1 MLPEY
6 RKGAH
11 TIYDLQYHF
20 VWVTK
25 YRYKVL
31 SGEVAERTREVIRQ
45 ICMSRDIK
53 ILTGH
58 ESANHVHILVS
69 CPPTLSP
76 AKVAQYLK
84 GASSRKL
91 QEEFPHLKKRYWGQ
105 HLWARGYFCASVG
118 TVTQEQIK
126 EYIEKHEQEP
136 PDENFSITDEFQS

>member
-1 MLPEY
+1 MPEY

-11 TIYDLQYHF
+11 TIYDIQYHF

-31 SGEVAERTREVIRQ
+31 RGEVAERARSLIRQ

-53 ILTGH
+53 ILRGNV
-58 ESANHVHILVS
+58 SANHIHVLVS

-76 AKVAQYLK
+76 SRVAQYLK
-84 GASSRKL
+84 GTPSRKL
-91 QEEFPHLKKRYWGQ
+91 QEEFPHLKKRYWGR

-118 TVTQEQIK
+118 AVTQEQIK

-136 PDENFSITDEFQS
+136 PDEHFSIDDEFQS

>member
-1 MLPEY
+1 MPEY

-11 TIYDLQYHF
+11 TIYDIQYHF

-25 YRYKVL
+25 YRYHVL
-31 SGEVAERTREVIRQ
+31 RGEVAERARDLIRH

-53 ILTGH
+53 ILKGH
-58 ESANHVHILVS
+58 VSVDHVHILVS

-76 AKVAQYLK
+76 AKVAQYVK

-91 QEEFPHLKKRYWGQ
+91 QDEFSHLKKRYWGQ

-118 TVTQEQIK
+118 TVTQEQIM
-126 EYIEKHEQEP
+126 EYIERHEQEP
-136 PDENFSITDEFQS
+136 PPENFSIDEFQS

>member
-1 MLPEY
+1 MPEY

-11 TIYDLQYHF
+11 TLYDIQYHF

-31 SGEVAERTREVIRQ
+31 RGEVAERTRDLIRQ
-45 ICMSRDIK
+45 ICMSRDIN
-53 ILTGH
+53 ILKGH
-58 ESANHVHILVS
+58 VSVDHVHVLVS

-76 AKVAQYLK
+76 SKVAQYLK
-84 GASSRKL
+84 GRSSRKL
-91 QEEFPHLKKRYWGQ
+91 QDEFPHLKKRYWGQ

-118 TVTQEQIK
+118 TVTQEQIM

-136 PDENFSITDEFQS
+136 PDETFSITDEFQS

>member
-1 MLPEY
+1 MPEY

-11 TIYDLQYHF
+11 TVYDLQYHF

-31 SGEVAERTREVIRQ
+31 RGEVAERARELIRQ

-53 ILTGH
+53 ILKGH
-58 ESANHVHILVS
+58 VSVDHIHILVS

-76 AKVAQYLK
+76 AKIAQYVK

-91 QEEFPHLKKRYWGQ
+91 QDEFPHLKKRYWGQ

-118 TVTQEQIK
+118 TVIQEQIMD
-126 EYIEKHEQEP
+126 YIEKHEQEP
-136 PDENFSITDEFQS
+136 SDEDFSIDEFQS